1 MGQGRA
7 RLEIIYKVSY
17 DVSALWSDLE
27 LDPSQPGL
35 ARLALYK
42 IRRNAVPSPR
52 AGLHKHLSHP
62 MLISCTLFFF
72 VLIIGTV
79 LAAPASPY
87 VAHGRCP
94 SPDRHITAGSTLPVS
109 GDPDSNNRRSQLVF
123 NVVMLRGDWF
133 RMPMPNDLVCIFR
146 NRTSTQSHI
155 LYSILLICQQSM

>member
-1 MGQGRA
+1 MTSA
-7 RLEIIYKVSY
+7 RCGVISNLIQVSPG
-17 DVSALWSDLE
+17 W
-27 LDPSQPGL
+27 PGL
-35 ARLALYK
+35 PCIKSVAMPYHPPEPVSTNIYPYPVYRGY
-42 IRRNAVPSPR
+42 
-52 AGLHKHLSHP
+52 P
-62 MLISCTLFFF
+62 MLFSCTLFFF